1 MAASGVCEPSD
12 ECVQLI
18 RGHDTGNKPSLD
30 GDSVKQSE
38 QPVELSKRKLKRL
51 KKTEKWEENKLR
63 KRYCSLNW
71 RLMILD
77 LNFFLS
83 TGSCSATLVRHLPM
97 FVTCIKIEKDKHC

>member
-38 QPVELSKRKLKRL
+38 QPVVLSKRKLKRL

-63 KRYCSLNW
+63 KRYYYTASRYKLAAVISW
-71 RLMILD
+71 LQ
-77 LNFFLS
+77 
-83 TGSCSATLVRHLPM
+83 
-97 FVTCIKIEKDKHC
+97 